1 MIVNRMVRSWRVPIL
16 ERRAHESILEQE
28 PDRGRD
34 GRATRMAERAAATP
48 AEAMWWLAYLEPLA
62 SFREG
67 SIPGCARPLAD
78 GRRGRLPDAAERGVT
93 VVTRGACGPLLTS
106 CAKP

>member
-1 MIVNRMVRSWRVPIL
+1 MIVNKMVRSWRVPIR
-16 ERRAHESILEQE
+16 ERRTHQSIREQR
-28 PDRGRD
+28 PGRGRD
-34 GRATRMAERAAATP
+34 GRVTPMAERAAATP
-48 AEAMWWLAYLEPLA
+48 AEAMGWLAYLEPLA
-62 SFREG
+62 SFRED
-67 SIPGCARPLAD
+67 SIPGGQALAD

>member
-1 MIVNRMVRSWRVPIL
+1 VPIL

-62 SFREG
+62 SFRED
-67 SIPGCARPLAD
+67 SIQGCQALAD
-78 GRRGRLPDAAERGVT
+78 GRRGAFRMRQSAELR
-93 VVTRGACGPLLTS
+93 S
-106 CAKP
+106 